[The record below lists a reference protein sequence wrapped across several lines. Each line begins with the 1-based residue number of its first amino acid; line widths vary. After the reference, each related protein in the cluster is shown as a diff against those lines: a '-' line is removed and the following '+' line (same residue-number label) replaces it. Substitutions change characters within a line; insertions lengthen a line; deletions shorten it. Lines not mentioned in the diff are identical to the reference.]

1 LALAEATIV
10 AGSINPGGANVGIV
24 GFDFIEDFSSSDYES
39 VSSSSA
45 SGEEGEKGKGGNK
58 EGQGKTAT

>member
-1 LALAEATIV
+1 M
-10 AGSINPGGANVGIV
+10 AGSMNPGGANVGTV

-45 SGEEGEKGKGGNK
+45 SGEEGGKGKGGNK

>member
-10 AGSINPGGANVGIV
+10 AGSINPGGANVGTV

-45 SGEEGEKGKGGNK
+45 SEGEKGKGGNK